1 MSYRALLYHIVFR
14 TQRSR
19 RTITEAYERDLYA
32 NLYSYLSNKGAKVYR
47 IGGMPDHIHI
57 LVSIPP
63 TIAIAELIRDMKRTS
78 AKYLM
83 SERHKF
89 PYFEGWGRSYGIFSY
104 CHRDLEMIRNYIINQ
119 KEHHKK
125 ISFAD
130 ELRKILQQ
138 EGVEY
143 DENFFLKE

>member
-14 TQRSR
+14 THKSQ
-19 RTITEAYERDLYA
+19 RTITEAYERDLY
-32 NLYSYLSNKGAKVYR
+32 NYIYGYLVNKGAKVYR

-63 TIAIAELIRDMKRTS
+63 TVAIADLIRDMKRTS
-78 AKYLM
+78 ALYM
-83 SERHKF
+83 ESERQKF
-89 PYFEGWGRSYGIFSY
+89 PYFEGWGKSYGIFSY
-104 CHRDLEMIRNYIINQ
+104 SHRDLDMIRQYIMNQ

-130 ELRKILQQ
+130 ELRQFLRE
-138 EGVEY
+138 EGVDY
-143 DENFFLKE
+143 DENYFLKD